1 MRRYTIRQFDKEFPD
16 DRACLAFLFKA
27 RWPQGV
33 VCARCEER
41 TKHFPRS
48 HQRAYS
54 CMHCG
59 TLVFP
64 TAGTIFH
71 KSPTPLRLWFYA
83 MYLMAQTRC
92 GISAKQLERELGV
105 TYKTAWRMFKQ
116 IRMLMEEDA
125 HDLQGPMEADET
137 YIGGVRRGQGA
148 GAGGKA
154 VVMGIVE
161 RKGRV
166 TARVTKDVKARTL
179 MPMLWKRV
187 EAHAGHMVYTDE
199 LASYNLLPK
208 LGYGHQTVRHS
219 AKVYVDAAAHTN
231 TIEGFWSLVK
241 NGIRG
246 VYHAVGHQH
255 LQTYLNE
262 YVFRYNHREDETP
275 MFLTLLSRIPVLAE
289 RPAGVAA
296 GTPNA

>member
-137 YIGGVRRGQGA
+137 QPDILTYHSMSDRKIMDSDWR
-148 GAGGKA
+148 A
-154 VVMGIVE
+154 VLQCPWHSDL
-161 RKGRV
+161 KGR
-166 TARVTKDVKARTL
+166 
-179 MPMLWKRV
+179 
-187 EAHAGHMVYTDE
+187 
-199 LASYNLLPK
+199 
-208 LGYGHQTVRHS
+208 
-219 AKVYVDAAAHTN
+219 
-231 TIEGFWSLVK
+231 
-241 NGIRG
+241 
-246 VYHAVGHQH
+246 
-255 LQTYLNE
+255 
-262 YVFRYNHREDETP
+262 
-275 MFLTLLSRIPVLAE
+275 
-289 RPAGVAA
+289 
-296 GTPNA
+296 